1 MRREKE
7 VEEEGTETGRKGG
20 DGGEKWN
27 MRMEQENGILG
38 QSRIRRP

>member
-1 MRREKE
+1 MGRKKE
-7 VEEEGTETGRKGG
+7 IEEEGTETGRKGG
-20 DGGEKWN
+20 DGGGKWN